1 MDGPPFSRHFSDAGE
16 RRAGKRQTES
26 KDPNYEGQNHQA
38 RKHHG
43 QAKNWKESAKQG
55 AFDTEAFLTTMGAG
69 RTITTYK
76 AKSYIFQQGTACDA
90 VFYIQQGQVELSVVS
105 QQGKE
110 RVVGMLG
117 AGSFLGE
124 GCLAGHPRY
133 LASARASTEA
143 TVARVETATLAQA
156 MKDHPELSE
165 RFMAFLLLRNSQV
178 EADLVDQL
186 FNSSEK
192 RLARL
197 LVMLA
202 QVGQEAELRTV
213 AMPISQEV
221 MAARVG
227 TTRSRINYFMNK
239 FRKLGL
245 IEYNGTL
252 KVHSSL
258 LNVIVRE

>member
-1 MDGPPFSRHFSDAGE
+1 MVSLKKFDA
-16 RRAGKRQTES
+16 
-26 KDPNYEGQNHQA
+26 
-38 RKHHG
+38 
-43 QAKNWKESAKQG
+43 
-55 AFDTEAFLTTMGAG
+55 EAFLTTVGPG
-69 RTITTYK
+69 RTIASYK
-76 AKSYIFQQGTACDA
+76 PKKIIFRQGAKCDA
-90 VFYIQQGQVELSVVS
+90 VFYIQKGHVELVVS

-110 RVVGMLG
+110 RVVGLLG
-117 AGSFLGE
+117 PGAFICE
-124 GCLAGHPRY
+124 GALAGHPRY

-143 TVARVETATLAQA
+143 TVARVEIETMRRELRN
-156 MKDHPELSE
+156 HPELSE
-165 RFMAFLLLRNSQV
+165 RFIAFLLLRNSQI

-202 QVGQEAELRTV
+202 QVGQETEVRTV
-213 AMPISQEV
+213 VAPITQEV

-227 TTRSRINYFMNK
+227 TTRSRINHFLNK

-245 IEYNGTL
+245 IEYDGEL

-258 LNVIVRE
+258 LNVIIRE

>member
-1 MDGPPFSRHFSDAGE
+1 MPAKDKST
-16 RRAGKRQTES
+16 TEPRVTKAKIAKLVNTMAKGRTGS
-26 KDPNYEGQNHQA
+26 KAATAE
-38 RKHHG
+38 
-43 QAKNWKESAKQG
+43 
-55 AFDTEAFLTTMGAG
+55 FDTEAFLTTVGAG
-69 RTITTYK
+69 RTISRYK
-76 AKSYIFQQGTACDA
+76 PKSYIFEQGTECDA
-90 VFYIQQGQVELSVVS
+90 VFYIQHGQVELSVVS

-117 AGSFLGE
+117 PGAFIGE

-133 LASARASTEA
+133 LASARASTDA

-197 LVMLA
+197 LIMLA
-202 QVGQEAELRTV
+202 QVGQEAELRPV
-213 AMPISQEV
+213 ATPISQDV
-221 MAARVG
+221 LAARVG

>member
-1 MDGPPFSRHFSDAGE
+1 MARE
-16 RRAGKRQTES
+16 RTGRKAPS
-26 KDPNYEGQNHQA
+26 KKG
-38 RKHHG
+38 
-43 QAKNWKESAKQG
+43 
-55 AFDTEAFLTTMGAG
+55 FDTEAFLTTMGAG

-133 LASARASTEA
+133 LASARASTET
-143 TVARVETATLAQA
+143 TVARVETAILAQA

-258 LNVIVRE
+258 LNVIIRE

>member
-1 MDGPPFSRHFSDAGE
+1 MAKGRTG
-16 RRAGKRQTES
+16 S
-26 KDPNYEGQNHQA
+26 KA
-38 RKHHG
+38 
-43 QAKNWKESAKQG
+43 AKE

-69 RTITTYK
+69 RTISTYR
-76 AKSYIFQQGTACDA
+76 AKSYIFLQGTECDA
-90 VFYIQQGQVELSVVS
+90 VFYIQKGNIELSVVS

-143 TVARVETATLAQA
+143 TVARVETAILREA

-213 AMPISQEV
+213 ATPISQEV

-239 FRKLGL
+239 FRNLGL
-245 IEYNGTL
+245 IEYNGEL

>member
-1 MDGPPFSRHFSDAGE
+1 MPAKKKAKA
-16 RRAGKRQTES
+16 RARITKAKITKLGSTMAKGRS
-26 KDPNYEGQNHQA
+26 G
-38 RKHHG
+38 RK
-43 QAKNWKESAKQG
+43 AANKE

-143 TVARVETATLAQA
+143 TVARVETPTLAQA

-202 QVGQEAELRTV
+202 QVGQEAELRTI

>member
-1 MDGPPFSRHFSDAGE
+1 MPASDKPYPRTRITKARITKLGSTMARE
-16 RRAGKRQTES
+16 RTGRKAPS
-26 KDPNYEGQNHQA
+26 KG
-38 RKHHG
+38 
-43 QAKNWKESAKQG
+43 
-55 AFDTEAFLTTMGAG
+55 FDTEAFLTTMGAG
-69 RTITTYK
+69 RTIATYK

-143 TVARVETATLAQA
+143 TVARVETPTLAQA

-202 QVGQEAELRTV
+202 QVGQEAELRTI

>member
-1 MDGPPFSRHFSDAGE
+1 MVS
-16 RRAGKRQTES
+16 S
-26 KDPNYEGQNHQA
+26 KV
-38 RKHHG
+38 
-43 QAKNWKESAKQG
+43 
-55 AFDTEAFLTTMGAG
+55 FDTEAFLTTVGAG
-69 RTITTYK
+69 RTVSTYRPK
-76 AKSYIFQQGTACDA
+76 NYIFRQGAKCDA
-90 VFYIQQGQVELSVVS
+90 VFYIQKGHVELSVVS
-105 QQGKE
+105 DQGKE

-117 AGSFLGE
+117 PGAFIGE
-124 GCLAGHPRY
+124 GCLAGHPLY

-143 TVARVETATLAQA
+143 TLLRVEAGTMIQA
-156 MKDHPELSE
+156 IHKHPEMSE
-165 RFMAFLLLRNSQV
+165 RFMAFLLLRNSQI

-197 LVMLA
+197 LIMLA

-213 AMPISQEV
+213 VTPISQEV

-245 IEYNGTL
+245 VEYNGHL

>member
-1 MDGPPFSRHFSDAGE
+1 MA
-16 RRAGKRQTES
+16 
-26 KDPNYEGQNHQA
+26 
-38 RKHHG
+38 
-43 QAKNWKESAKQG
+43 AKNKSKARGRRVSATAKG
-55 AFDTEAFLTTMGAG
+55 RTGRKGSSTAFDTEAFLTTVGAG
-69 RTITTYK
+69 RTIASYK
-76 AKSYIFQQGTACDA
+76 AKSYVFRQGAVCDA
-90 VFYIQQGQVELSVVS
+90 VFYIQKGQVELSVVS
-105 QQGKE
+105 KQGKE
-110 RVVGMLG
+110 RVVGVLG
-117 AGSFLGE
+117 PGAFLGE
-124 GCLAGHPRY
+124 GCLAGQPRY

-143 TVARVETATLAQA
+143 AVARMETATLAKA
-156 MKDHPELSE
+156 LKDHPELAE
-165 RFMAFLLLRNSQV
+165 RFMGFLLLRNSQV

-197 LVMLA
+197 LVMLT

-213 AMPISQEV
+213 ATPISQEV

-245 IEYNGTL
+245 IEYNGDL

-258 LNVIVRE
+258 LNVIIRE

>member
-1 MDGPPFSRHFSDAGE
+1 MARE
-16 RRAGKRQTES
+16 RTGRKAPS
-26 KDPNYEGQNHQA
+26 K
-38 RKHHG
+38 
-43 QAKNWKESAKQG
+43 S
-55 AFDTEAFLTTMGAG
+55 FDTEAFLTTMGAG

-90 VFYIQQGQVELSVVS
+90 VFYIQQGRVELSVVS

-110 RVVGMLG
+110 RVVGILG

-202 QVGQEAELRTV
+202 QVGQEAELRTI

>member
-1 MDGPPFSRHFSDAGE
+1 MPARG
-16 RRAGKRQTES
+16 RAKPRNSARARQPGGNGKASTRPAE
-26 KDPNYEGQNHQA
+26 D
-38 RKHHG
+38 
-43 QAKNWKESAKQG
+43 
-55 AFDTEAFLTTMGAG
+55 FDTEQFLTTVGVG
-69 RTITTYK
+69 RTISAYRP
-76 AKSYIFQQGTACDA
+76 KSYIFRQGTACNA
-90 VFYIQQGQVELSVVS
+90 VYYIQQGHIELSVVS
-105 QQGKE
+105 SQGKE
-110 RVVGMLG
+110 RVVGLLG
-117 AGSFLGE
+117 AGSFVGE
-124 GCLAGHPRY
+124 GCLGGQPVY

-143 TVARVETATLAQA
+143 TLIRVEVETMIRAIH
-156 MKDHPELSE
+156 DHPELSE
-165 RFMAFLLLRNSQV
+165 RFMAFLLLRNSQI
-178 EADLVDQL
+178 ESDLVDQL

-197 LVMLA
+197 LIMLA

-213 AMPISQEV
+213 VTPISQEV

-245 IEYNGTL
+245 IEYNGHI

>member
-1 MDGPPFSRHFSDAGE
+1 MPASDKPNPRTRITKARITKLGSTM
-16 RRAGKRQTES
+16 ARQRTGRKAPS
-26 KDPNYEGQNHQA
+26 KG
-38 RKHHG
+38 
-43 QAKNWKESAKQG
+43 
-55 AFDTEAFLTTMGAG
+55 FDTEAFLTTMGAG

-143 TVARVETATLAQA
+143 TVARVETAILAQA

-202 QVGQEAELRTV
+202 QVGQEAELRTI